1 MKTAKDKPDSDRRGY
16 SPLDGFKTRAT
27 LVTCAFIWLATAFFS
42 FEATAQNEFKNSDK
56 AQRKQKKL
64 EKKREKGKPIS
75 DRVQKPPKNS
85 AKKPV
90 EDVATVEAMIANGQ
104 IRRGTRITRKMI
116 RFEPRSAEWN
126 TLMAR
131 FLLHSGKADSRTEF
145 ALKVALQS
153 KPEDSSII
161 SLLAMSKLLEQD
173 FSLAKDLAKAALK
186 IDPGNVTAKTIELVA
201 QSNIDFPPSTNL
213 AGPLLKQDD
222 DDAVVEPET
231 TKTKPVAA
239 VQLSKTVSEVSKDS
253 DSLIKIVETA
263 GTAHDAY
270 LVAAA
275 HFRMHMNKA
284 RLLQVLNAWVKN
296 NPKAAYPYYMR
307 GLFEEEF
314 NRLDKASEDFQKAL
328 QLNPLC
334 VQAMN
339 RYAYVLFRQKK
350 YKESVETY
358 DMVEQLNG
366 MYPASF
372 GHRADALLALND
384 YENAALDYGRAVRAY
399 IGEREASKQIAA
411 AKDMSKMR
419 QGNVRLL
426 WARKVET
433 LNKAKKYQRAV
444 DEARVLLMFSPGY
457 TRAMDARQKAYQGL
471 GQYELAL
478 KDLNGMISLS
488 PRVAPWYK
496 DRMEVLTKLG
506 RTKEAAADK
515 KRWENVLQKGVPE

>member
-1 MKTAKDKPDSDRRGY
+1 MNVS
-16 SPLDGFKTRAT
+16 
-27 LVTCAFIWLATAFFS
+27 S
-42 FEATAQNEFKNSDK
+42 FEATFAQNELRSADK

-64 EKKREKGKPIS
+64 EKKREKGKS
-75 DRVQKPPKNS
+75 DLHPMQKPAKNP
-85 AKKPV
+85 AKRPV
-90 EDVATVEAMIANGQ
+90 EDLATVEAMIANGQ
-104 IRRGTRITRKMI
+104 IRHGTRIARKMV
-116 RFEPRSAEWN
+116 RFEPRSPDWN
-126 TLMAR
+126 VLMAR
-131 FLLHSGKADSRTEF
+131 FLLHSGRADSRTEF
-145 ALKVALQS
+145 ALKVALHA
-153 KPEDSSII
+153 KPDDSSIV
-161 SLLAMSKLLEQD
+161 SLLAMSKLLEQK
-173 FSLAKDLAKAALK
+173 FALAKDLAKAALK
-186 IDPGNVTAKTIELVA
+186 LNPGNVTAKTIALVA

-213 AGPLLKQDD
+213 AGPLLRQDD
-222 DDAVVEPET
+222 EDGVEQPE
-231 TKTKPVAA
+231 KLKDKSEHAE
-239 VQLSKTVSEVSKDS
+239 QLAKSVSEVSKDS
-253 DSLIKIVETA
+253 DSLVKLIESA

-314 NRLDKASEDFQKAL
+314 NRLDRASEDFQKAL

-372 GHRADALLALND
+372 GHRADALLALTD

-457 TRAMDARQKAYQGL
+457 TRAMDARQKAYQAL